1 MGLPCILREE
11 VFMKPIITT
20 FNLTKRFGNFTAV
33 DNVNLEIMKGEI
45 FGFLGPNGA
54 GKSTTIRMLT
64 TLSEPSEGT
73 AEVAGYDIKTQADEV
88 RKRIGLV
95 AEKVILYPR
104 LSAVEN
110 LMFFG
115 QLYGINGGQMR
126 RRIDELLRMV
136 QLEAFKD
143 MPVGG
148 YSSGM
153 RQRVN
158 IMRGLLHDP
167 EVLFLDE
174 PTTLLDPQSISF
186 VRNLIKELNRDGKTI
201 ILTTHIMEEADELS
215 HTTGIIDHG
224 KIIAVDTPAGLK
236 SRFGCET
243 LQEAFLELTGRG
255 LRDSASNHVPMRRVM
270 GRF

>member
-1 MGLPCILREE
+1 
-11 VFMKPIITT
+11 MKPIITT
-20 FNLTKRFGNFTAV
+20 HNLTKQFGNFRAV
-33 DNVNLEIMKGEI
+33 DNINLEIMEGEI

-54 GKSTTIRMLT
+54 GKSTTLRMLT

-73 AEVAGYDIKTQADEV
+73 AEVAGYDIRTQADEV
-88 RKRIGLV
+88 RGRIGLV
-95 AEKVILYPR
+95 AEKLILYPR
-104 LSAVEN
+104 LSAVQN

-115 QLYGINGGQMR
+115 QLYGLNGGQLR

-136 QLEAFKD
+136 HLEDFED
-143 MPVGG
+143 MPVGS

-158 IMRGLLHDP
+158 IMRGLIHDP
-167 EVLFLDE
+167 DILFLDE
-174 PTTLLDPQSISF
+174 PTALLDPQSIRF
-186 VRNLIKELNRDGKTI
+186 VRDLIKELNQDGKTI
-201 ILTTHIMEEADELS
+201 MLTTHIMEEADELS

-243 LQEAFLELTGRG
+243 LQEAFLELTGKA
-255 LRDSASNHVPMRRVM
+255 LRDSASSHVPMRRVM